1 LFAPL
6 GATWT
11 NRLSVRRI
19 MMPFDAKAAALGV
32 LAVAAVTTAAPVLAQ
47 QDQPVPG
54 PLNAQAPSA
63 PPPGG
68 PPPSGQPPSGQPP
81 SAPPAQAVPVRPG
94 PPRYALAIANVNL
107 RSGPSTDAPIV
118 TTILGGSTVQV
129 TGCGGEWCAVMWNG
143 HNGYAVARNLD
154 TGTGGPREAR
164 HYRPPPGYAGG
175 PDEPGPPVGYAP
187 GYYPP
192 PPPPVVV
199 YGPGYYGPGVYYG
212 PGWGWGR
219 RW

>member
-1 LFAPL
+1 MPLNSKAL
-6 GATWT
+6 GAT
-11 NRLSVRRI
+11 
-19 MMPFDAKAAALGV
+19 LGV
-32 LAVAAVTTAAPVLAQ
+32 LAFAAVTTAAPVLAQ

-54 PLNAQAPSA
+54 PPPNAQAPSGPPPSG

-68 PPPSGQPPSGQPP
+68 PPPTSQPPG
-81 SAPPAQAVPVRPG
+81 APPPQAAPVRPG
-94 PPRYALAIANVNL
+94 APRYALAIANVNL
-107 RSGPSTDAPIV
+107 RSGPGTDAQII

-129 TGCGGEWCAVMWNG
+129 TGCSGEWCAVMWNG
-143 HNGYAVARNLD
+143 QSGYAIARNLD
-154 TGTGGPREAR
+154 TGGPREAR
-164 HYRPPPGYAGG
+164 QYRPPPGYAGE
-175 PDEPGPPVGYAP
+175 PDDEPGPPVVYAP

-192 PPPPVVV
+192 PPPPVV